1 MSFQIC
7 PVIKPVFGPNLALG
21 KTKNLLKREKNNI
34 FDKINSAIT
43 FLKPFVNMKK
53 FVLMFLC
60 GTMIFSGCGM
70 SNTGKGSL
78 IGSGAG
84 AAIGAGLG
92 YLIGKDGKGA
102 AIGAAIGTA
111 VGGGTGA
118 IIGNKMDKKAEE
130 LAALENAQV
139 ETVEDVNGLKAIK
152 VTFDSGI
159 LFDFNKATLK
169 ADAKKNLD
177 KFAAEMSDMPD
188 TDITVLGHTDNVGTA
203 EANQKVSDNRANAVS
218 NYLQGKGIAKERII
232 AEGHSFNDP
241 VADNSTAEGRAQNR
255 RVEIYI
261 SANENMI
268 KAAENGTLQ

>member
-1 MSFQIC
+1 
-7 PVIKPVFGPNLALG
+7 
-21 KTKNLLKREKNNI
+21 
-34 FDKINSAIT
+34 
-43 FLKPFVNMKK
+43 MKK

-60 GTMIFSGCGM
+60 GTMILSGCGM
-70 SNTGKGSL
+70 TNTGKGSL

-118 IIGNKMDKKAEE
+118 IIGKKMDQKAEE

-152 VTFDSGI
+152 VTFDSGS
-159 LFDFNKATLK
+159 LFDFNKSSLK
-169 ADAKKNLD
+169 PEAKESLD
-177 KFAAEMSDMPD
+177 KFAAKMADMSH
-188 TDITVLGHTDNVGTA
+188 TNINVYGHTDNVGSA
-203 EANQKVSDNRANAVS
+203 AANKKVSDQRANAVA
-218 NYLQGKGIAKERII
+218 NYLMQKGIAKDRIV
-232 AEGHSFNDP
+232 ADGLSFDFP
-241 VADNSTAEGRAQNR
+241 VADNATAEGRAQNR

-261 SANENMI
+261 SANEKMI

>member
-1 MSFQIC
+1 
-7 PVIKPVFGPNLALG
+7 
-21 KTKNLLKREKNNI
+21 
-34 FDKINSAIT
+34 
-43 FLKPFVNMKK
+43 MKK
-53 FVLMFLC
+53 VISLLLC
-60 GTMIFSGCGM
+60 GVIVLSCGM
-70 SNTGKGSL
+70 SNLGKGSL

-84 AAIGAGLG
+84 AVLGAGIG
-92 YLIGKDGKGA
+92 YLIGQNGEGA
-102 AIGAAIGTA
+102 AIGAAVGTA
-111 VGGGTGA
+111 VGAGTGA
-118 IIGNKMDKKAEE
+118 LIGNAMDKKAKE
-130 LAALENAQV
+130 LAELENAQV
-139 ETVEDVNGLKAIK
+139 ETTTDVNGLKAIK

-169 ADAKKNLD
+169 ADAKRNLD

-203 EANQKVSDNRANAVS
+203 EANQKVSDNRAKAVS
-218 NYLQGKGIAKERII
+218 NYLQGKGIAASRII

-255 RVEIYI
+255 RVEIFI

>member
-1 MSFQIC
+1 
-7 PVIKPVFGPNLALG
+7 
-21 KTKNLLKREKNNI
+21 
-34 FDKINSAIT
+34 
-43 FLKPFVNMKK
+43 MKK
-53 FVLMFLC
+53 FVTLFLC
-60 GTMIFSGCGM
+60 GAMIFSGCGM
-70 SNTGKGSL
+70 SNLGKGSL

-159 LFDFNKATLK
+159 LFDFNKSTLK
-169 ADAKKNLD
+169 PEAKQSLD
-177 KFAAEMSDMPD
+177 KFAAEMTDMSD
-188 TDITVLGHTDNVGTA
+188 TNINVYGHTDNVGT
-203 EANQKVSDNRANAVS
+203 EAANKKVSDQRANAVAK
-218 NYLQGKGIAKERII
+218 YLTKKGIAKEHIV
-232 AEGHSFNDP
+232 AEGLSYDFP

-261 SANENMI
+261 SANEDMI
-268 KAAENGTLQ
+268 KNAEAGKLN